1 MITKAKLCCI
11 DGAPNGDEITLAMVH
26 RDGLVTCVECS
37 NPIHY
42 DDLVCLVIH
51 YDETRREEIVV
62 TKDSTAH
69 QAMVQYAHQ
78 NDYKI
83 ESSSEIKLQTKLR

>member
-1 MITKAKLCCI
+1 MISKAKLCCV

-37 NPIHY
+37 KPINY

-51 YDETRREEIVV
+51 YDETRREEIIV
-62 TKDSTAH
+62 TRDSTAH

-78 NDYKI
+78 NEYKI
-83 ESSSEIKLQTKLR
+83 ESSNEIKLTTKLR

>member
-1 MITKAKLCCI
+1 MISKAKLCCV

-37 NPIHY
+37 KPINY

-51 YDETRREEIVV
+51 YDETRREEIIV
-62 TKDSTAH
+62 TRNSTAH
-69 QAMVQYAHQ
+69 QAMVQYAQQ
-78 NDYKI
+78 NEYKI
-83 ESSSEIKLQTKLR
+83 ESSNEINLTTKLR